1 MIRKLSHWKRKKFL
15 DVEVISCF
23 IRGESWR
30 MWSVHKRGREGE
42 EMVMGEVV
50 FVFWLMEKT
59 KGTETTDGNDTGG
72 ILLFHGCKCYSVCVS
87 FFPFEIIE
95 IPIQP
100 HDLAEAF
107 PFPLPLL
114 LPPAGDPPL
123 MNLTNSSTVIS
134 GPGLGPVF

>member
-1 MIRKLSHWKRKKFL
+1 
-15 DVEVISCF
+15 
-23 IRGESWR
+23 

-50 FVFWLMEKT
+50 FVFLLMEKT
-59 KGTETTDGNDTGG
+59 KGTETTDGNDTEEIPNAIPSG
-72 ILLFHGCKCYSVCVS
+72 S

-134 GPGLGPVF
+134 GSGLGPVF